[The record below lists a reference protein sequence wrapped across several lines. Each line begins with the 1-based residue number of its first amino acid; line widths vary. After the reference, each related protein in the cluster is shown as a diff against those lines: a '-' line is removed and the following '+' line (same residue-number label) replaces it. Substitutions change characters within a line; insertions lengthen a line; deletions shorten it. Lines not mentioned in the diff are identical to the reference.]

1 MAEDIRYEGILQLR
15 NPNKQVLEFVRG
27 FSKRKLEFKI
37 AQEKK
42 VTNGIDLYINKQ
54 KLLLALGKKL
64 HEQFV
69 GEYKTSRKLFTRQ
82 RHTGKRVY
90 RVNVLLRLP
99 HFKKGQ
105 VLVIRDEEY
114 KILAIGNTVKVQDKK
129 TGKKSFI
136 LFEEVDRAA
145 LLQD

>member
-1 MAEDIRYEGILQLR
+1 MAEDVGHEGILQLR
-15 NPNKQVLEFVRG
+15 NPNKQVLEFVHG
-27 FSKRKLEFKI
+27 HTKRNPKFKI
-37 AQEKK
+37 VKEKK
-42 VTNGIDLYINKQ
+42 VTNGMDMYINKQ
-54 KLLLALGKKL
+54 KLLLAFGKKL

-82 RHTGKRVY
+82 RDTGKLVY

-105 VLVIRDEEY
+105 VLVIRDDEY
-114 KILAIGNTVKVQDKK
+114 KILAIRNTVKVQDKK
-129 TGKKSFI
+129 SGKKSFV